1 MHHRS
6 VSWWHLL
13 HEALLPLAVGSSGA
27 LAAYLMMRIV
37 LKTCDTRKGEG
48 GLGASSLRH
57 EGFHCTF
64 MHIYCRPSLL
74 KHVQFISLGR
84 LPMPPGAV
92 APPAHHLLLPAA
104 QGSQASLDRDQESVR
119 THKERD

>member
-37 LKTCDTRKGEG
+37 LKTRDTRKGEG

-92 APPAHHLLLPAA
+92 APPAQSSSLAP
-104 QGSQASLDRDQESVR
+104 GSAGFAGIARDQECSH
-119 THKERD
+119 T